1 MNPKQ
6 FPQLLLKSGAKL
18 IAVTFLMALLFTT
31 TTSPTAA
38 APEPANGGLP
48 LEMFLTAEGNLN
60 LPPEGVLG
68 SIDPAGFTLISGPN
82 EPPRFAPSPTAM
94 TFATDDNNWDPRF
107 FSAGLNN
114 TVRAVA
120 WDGANLYVGGSFTST
135 DFCLGCNHIARWDGA
150 TWHALGNG
158 VNNWVYALA
167 WTGTDLYVGGAFS
180 RLCSNADCSTT
191 AAANGVNS
199 IARWDGGIW
208 HALGNGVNSN
218 VEALAWTGTDLYV
231 GGRLWRLCSNA
242 DCSTTAAAN
251 GVNHIARWDGGT
263 WHALGNG
270 VNNVVYALAWT
281 GADLYVGGGFT
292 RLCSNAA
299 CSTTAAANGVN
310 RIARWDGGTWHALG
324 NGVNSS
330 VDALAWTGTDLYV
343 GGQFTRLCSNADCS
357 TTAAANGVN
366 RIARWD
372 GGIWHALGNGVNSA
386 VVALTWTG
394 ADLYVGGFFTRL
406 CSNADCSTTAA
417 ANGVN
422 RVARWNGGIWHPL
435 DNGVNGPVR
444 TLAWTG
450 TDLYVGGDFTRLC
463 ADVSCADWLSQDIP
477 PHKLAH
483 WTSGVWA
490 SVGEGA
496 QGQGL
501 ASASGGSPIVN
512 ALAWTGQDLFVGGN
526 FTHAGLC
533 EEGCNRIAR
542 WDGSVWHALGNGVN
556 GTVLALAWTGADLY
570 VGGVFTSLCSNGNCS
585 TTAAANGVNRIARWD
600 GSAWHALG
608 NGVNSTAWALA
619 WTGTDLYVGG
629 GFTRLCSNADCSATA
644 AANGVNRVARWDG
657 GIWHALG
664 NGVNSSARALAW
676 TGTQLYVGGDFT
688 RLCSNADCS
697 TTAAANGVNRVAR
710 WDGGTWHSLGNGV
723 NSTVNALAWTGTDLY
738 VGGQFARLCSNADC
752 STTAAANG
760 VNRVARWGGGTW
772 HALGNG
778 VNNWVEALAWTG
790 TDLYV
795 GGQFPSLCSN
805 ADCTSTAPGFNR
817 LARWDGTAWHN
828 LSSGVNSGA
837 VYALAWD
844 DDSLYHSLYAGG
856 LFVTVGGKPSVGIG
870 RWRLAA
876 IWDGEGGDNNGTT
889 AANWSGDTVPSS
901 SDVAIFDSASS
912 KHAVLDVGF
921 PSTLHGLVIEDSY
934 GGVVTQTINLALTA
948 DLQAHGG
955 VLTIADPAV
964 HSFTVGGAVYH
975 IGGTLRQTR
984 PVNDASVPF
993 LLIDDG
999 AANVKY
1005 RGVHLDT
1012 TGDATDLGD
1021 VTVSVR
1027 AINRAVGEYCT
1038 TDGDS
1043 SPLYAER
1050 CYQITPTIDGPALL
1064 RLWALTSELNGIN
1077 TTDLAVYRNFPAGG
1091 VSWVKLAGG
1100 SPGVLGNYSYAEA
1113 NTPGFSHFLL
1123 AHQDNGPTAVSLQQI
1138 QAQSGM
1144 RTGVTAVFLLAT
1156 LCLVFT
1162 AMVVMR
1168 PTRQT

>member
-6 FPQLLLKSGAKL
+6 FPQFLLKSGAKL
-18 IAVTFLMALLFTT
+18 MAVTFLMALLFTT
-31 TTSPTAA
+31 TTSPTTAA
-38 APEPANGGLP
+38 AEPASGGLP
-48 LEMFLTAEGNLN
+48 LEMFLTAEGALN

-68 SIDPAGFTLISGPN
+68 SIDPTGFSLISGPN
-82 EPPRFAPSPTAM
+82 EPPHFAPSPTAM

-114 TVRAVA
+114 TVQAVA
-120 WDGANLYVGGSFTST
+120 WDGVNLYVGGSFTST
-135 DFCLGCNHIARWDGA
+135 DFCLGCNRIARWDGA
-150 TWHALGNG
+150 AWHALGNG

-191 AAANGVNS
+191 AAANGVN
-199 IARWDGGIW
+199 R
-208 HALGNGVNSN
+208 
-218 VEALAWTGTDLYV
+218 
-231 GGRLWRLCSNA
+231 
-242 DCSTTAAAN
+242 
-251 GVNHIARWDGGT
+251 IARWDGGT

-281 GADLYVGGGFT
+281 GADLYVGGFFN

-310 RIARWDGGTWHALG
+310 HVARWDGGTWHALG
-324 NGVNSS
+324 NGVNNW
-330 VDALAWTGTDLYV
+330 VEALAWTGT
-343 GGQFTRLCSNADCS
+343 
-357 TTAAANGVN
+357 
-366 RIARWD
+366 
-372 GGIWHALGNGVNSA
+372 
-386 VVALTWTG
+386 
-394 ADLYVGGFFTRL
+394 DLYVGGFFTRL

-422 RVARWNGGIWHPL
+422 RVARWDGGTWHPL

-444 TLAWTG
+444 ALAWTG

-501 ASASGGSPIVN
+501 ASASGGSSIVF
-512 ALAWTGQDLFVGGN
+512 ALAWTGQDLFVGGS

-533 EEGCNRIAR
+533 EGC
-542 WDGSVWHALGNGVN
+542 
-556 GTVLALAWTGADLY
+556 
-570 VGGVFTSLCSNGNCS
+570 
-585 TTAAANGVNRIARWD
+585 NRIARWD

-608 NGVNSTAWALA
+608 NGVNGTVYALA

-629 GFTRLCSNADCSATA
+629 FFNRLCSNAACSTSA
-644 AANGVNRVARWDG
+644 AANGANRIARWDG
-657 GIWHALG
+657 GTWHALG
-664 NGVNSSARALAW
+664 NGVNSSVVDLAW
-676 TGTQLYVGGDFT
+676 TGTDLYVGGYFNSLCNNADCSTTAAANGVNHIARWNGSAWHALGNGVNNQVSVLAWTGTDLYVGGNFT

-697 TTAAANGVNRVAR
+697 TTAAANGGNHVAR
-710 WDGGTWHSLGNGV
+710 WNGSAWHALGNGV
-723 NSTVNALAWTGTDLY
+723 NSRVYALAWTGTDLY

-760 VNRVARWGGGTW
+760 VNYVARWGGGTW

-778 VNNWVEALAWTG
+778 VNSWVEALAWTG

-817 LARWDGTAWHN
+817 LARWDGAAWHN

-901 SDVAIFDSASS
+901 SDVAIFDRTSS
-912 KHAVLDVGF
+912 KNAVLDAGF
-921 PSTLHGLVIEDSY
+921 PTTLHGLVIEDSY
-934 GGVVTQTINLALTA
+934 GGVITQTINLALTA

-955 VLTIADPAV
+955 ILTIADPAA

-975 IGGTLRQTR
+975 TGGTLRQTR

-1027 AINRAVGEYCT
+1027 AINSAVGEYCT
-1038 TDGDS
+1038 TDGDL

-1050 CYQITPTIDGPALL
+1050 CYQITPTMDGPALL

-1091 VSWVKLAGG
+1091 ASWVKLAGG
-1100 SPGVLGNYSYAEA
+1100 SPGVLGDYSYAEA

-1123 AHQDNGPTAVSLQQI
+1123 AHQDNEPTAVTLRHMQT
-1138 QAQSGM
+1138 QAA
-1144 RTGVTAVFLLAT
+1144 TGVSATAVFLFAAFSLLLTVA
-1156 LCLVFT
+1156 
-1162 AMVVMR
+1162 VVGR
-1168 PTRQT
+1168 RRAILEKY